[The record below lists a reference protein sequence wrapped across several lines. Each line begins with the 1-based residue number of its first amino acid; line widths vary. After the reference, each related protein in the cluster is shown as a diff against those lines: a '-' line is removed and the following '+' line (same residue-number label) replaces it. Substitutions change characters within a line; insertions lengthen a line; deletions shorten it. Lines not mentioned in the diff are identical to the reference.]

1 MIVGHWGMLIN
12 NILLLGEYGR
22 LLPCALRQTRTLNN
36 KTIYWTQLSV
46 FLNNVGDFWCLDCIK
61 CESCILHTVSH
72 LQEPSINIKK
82 GKVYMYFLTNYKRT
96 CNLWTLFFKLRK
108 VLYLKQKL
116 CNDPNNS
123 TWTWQQHDNKLCNH
137 IQIYCV
143 PFSSVLL
150 IISTDDTVPKVLK
163 RSL

>member
-1 MIVGHWGMLIN
+1 MNSVISV
-12 NILLLGEYGR
+12 LLAKY
-22 LLPCALRQTRTLNN
+22 LLQPLAKLN
-36 KTIYWTQLSV
+36 

-61 CESCILHTVSH
+61 CESCILYTVSH

-163 RSL
+163 RSLKNEQIIHQMSPLQNCAKV